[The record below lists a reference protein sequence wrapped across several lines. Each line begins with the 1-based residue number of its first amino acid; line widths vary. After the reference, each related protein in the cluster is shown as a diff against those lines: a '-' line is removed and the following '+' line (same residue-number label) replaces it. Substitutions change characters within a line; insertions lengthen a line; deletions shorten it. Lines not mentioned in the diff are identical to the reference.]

1 MYRGGERSEA
11 ISPVF
16 FGEYER
22 TVDYKGRLTLPSHL
36 LTAADGI
43 DWSRVM
49 VLKAD
54 PPCLYVYDVTTWK
67 AVLSEAYGTM
77 DDDELR
83 LFMHRALS
91 DAQLSEV
98 DTMKRITIPATLLEH
113 AQIEK
118 RSIIVG
124 MANRLEIWDP
134 EVWKTYLD
142 TMEEVQIPSISDLS
156 RSLIHR
162 VS

>member
-1 MYRGGERSEA
+1 M
-11 ISPVF
+11 F

-36 LTAADGI
+36 LTVSGGT

-54 PPCLYVYDVTTWK
+54 PPCLYAYDVTTWK

-91 DAQLSEV
+91 DAQLAEV
-98 DTMKRITIPATLLEH
+98 DTMKRITIAGPLLEH
-113 AQIEK
+113 AHVEK

-134 EVWKTYLD
+134 EVWKSYLE
-142 TMEEVQIPSISDLS
+142 TMEEVEIPTISDLS
-156 RSLIHR
+156 RALIR
-162 VS
+162 QVS